1 MPNRQQTVADA
12 IRIFSGAIYPSGL
25 NQNTAWLGIYQA
37 LLWYEP
43 VNLLGFTN
51 LPHII
56 DADKLR
62 PASKAHTWEKPRV
75 WQQRALSLNEYLAQ
89 QLSCTADQVVD
100 KLDQLMKQ
108 PNYQGMQRQNS
119 LGIAFAGIVKHILE
133 TFGSKTITYDLEVQ
147 ANRIFAGITFP
158 GRSST
163 PRIDI
168 LAYMSDLPKA
178 IISAKWSIRHDRLGD
193 ITTECPV
200 YKSAY
205 QKIYRQQGRSSLL
218 YYVITNEFDPA
229 RLNKI
234 LKDPCIDGVIH
245 VHKPAVTEV
254 CKLDSRL
261 TNLLDL
267 TDLIQ
272 LTFSW

>member
-12 IRIFSGAIYPSGL
+12 VKIFSGAIYPSGL
-25 NQNTAWLGIYQA
+25 NAATAWLGIYQT

-43 VNLLGFTN
+43 INLLGFTS

-62 PASKAHTWEKPRV
+62 PASKAHTWKKPRA
-75 WQQRALSLNEYLAQ
+75 WQQRAQRLNEYLAQ
-89 QLSCTADQVVD
+89 QLGCTMDQVKD
-100 KLDQLMKQ
+100 KVDQLMKLS
-108 PNYQGMQRQNS
+108 NYHGMQRQNS

-133 TFGSKTITYDLEVQ
+133 TFGNKAIMYDLEVPADQ
-147 ANRIFAGITFP
+147 IFAGITFP

-168 LAYMSDLPKA
+168 LAYVSNLPKA
-178 IISAKWSIRHDRLGD
+178 IVSAKWSIRHDRLGD

-205 QKIYRQQGRSSLL
+205 QSIYRQLGRGSLL

-229 RLNKI
+229 RLNKM

-245 VHKPAVTEV
+245 VHKPAVTIV
-254 CKLDSRL
+254 CNLNGRL

-272 LTFSW
+272 FTFSW

>member
-1 MPNRQQTVADA
+1 MPDRQQTVADA
-12 IRIFSGAIYPSGL
+12 IKIFSEATYPSGL
-25 NQNTAWLGIYQA
+25 NAATAWLGIYQA
-37 LLWYEP
+37 LLWYES

-62 PASKAHTWEKPRV
+62 PASKARIWKKPRA
-75 WQQRALSLNEYLAQ
+75 WQQRAQLLNGYLAQ
-89 QLSCTADQVVD
+89 QLGCAPHQVID
-100 KLDQLMKQ
+100 KVDQLMKH

-119 LGIAFAGIVKHILE
+119 LGIAFAGIVKHVLE
-133 TFGSKTITYDLEVQ
+133 TFGSRTIRYRLEVPADQ
-147 ANRIFAGITFP
+147 IFAGITLP
-158 GRSST
+158 GRSKT

-168 LAYMSDLPKA
+168 LAYVNNLPKA

-205 QKIYRQQGRSSLL
+205 QSIYRQLYQGSLL

-229 RLNKI
+229 RLSKM
-234 LKDPCIDGVIH
+234 LRDPCIDGVIH
-245 VHKPAVTEV
+245 VHKPAVTKI
-254 CKLDSRL
+254 CGLNGRL
-261 TNLLDL
+261 IDLLDL